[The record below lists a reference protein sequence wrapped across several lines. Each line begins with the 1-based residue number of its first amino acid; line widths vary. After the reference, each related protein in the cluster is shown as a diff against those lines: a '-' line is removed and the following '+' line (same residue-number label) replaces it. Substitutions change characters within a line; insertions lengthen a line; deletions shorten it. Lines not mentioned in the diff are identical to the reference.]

1 MSDTLRDNIP
11 HTSARHGLLVWLT
24 GLSGSGKT
32 TLAQTLQAT
41 WNTSHHPVMLLDG
54 DVLRRGLCAD
64 LGFSEQDRSEN
75 MRRVAHVAELF
86 LQQGFLV
93 LAAFISP
100 LEQDR
105 ARVRQIIGAS
115 RMLEVYVS
123 CSLQECERRD
133 VKGLYRRARAGEI
146 PAFTGISAPYEAP
159 QSPDLILDTET
170 QNTASCVRQL
180 HHTIQ
185 ARLQIPPGPL
195 EAVQDL
201 SREDGGTTRGSAES
215 RVRWNS

>member
-1 MSDTLRDNIP
+1 MSDIRQDDLHR
-11 HTSARHGLLVWLT
+11 TSARHGLLVWLT

-32 TLAQTLQAT
+32 TLAQALQAA
-41 WNTSHHPVMLLDG
+41 WSTSHQPVMLLDG

-64 LGFSEQDRSEN
+64 LGFSEQDRAEN

-100 LEQDR
+100 LEADR
-105 ARVRQIIGAS
+105 ARVRQIVGTS
-115 RMLEVYVS
+115 QMLEVYVR

-146 PAFTGISAPYEAP
+146 PAFTGISAPYEVP
-159 QSPDLILDTET
+159 QAPDLILDTENG
-170 QNTASCVRQL
+170 NTANCVHLL
-180 HHTIQ
+180 HQTILAKLQ
-185 ARLQIPPGPL
+185 MPAEPREPAR
-195 EAVQDL
+195 VCC
-201 SREDGGTTRGSAES
+201 GT
-215 RVRWNS
+215 

>member
-1 MSDTLRDNIP
+1 MSDTRQGNIP
-11 HTSARHGLLVWLT
+11 HTPASHGLLVWLT

-32 TLAQTLQAT
+32 TLAQALQAA
-41 WNTSHHPVMLLDG
+41 WSASHQPVMLLDG

-64 LGFSEQDRSEN
+64 LGFSEQDRAEN

-100 LEQDR
+100 LEADR
-105 ARVRQIIGAS
+105 ARVRQIVGES
-115 RMLEVYVS
+115 QMLEVYVR

-159 QSPDLILDTET
+159 QTPDLILDTENG
-170 QNTASCVRQL
+170 NTANCVHLL
-180 HHTIQ
+180 HQTILTK
-185 ARLQIPPGPL
+185 LQTPAGP
-195 EAVQDL
+195 
-201 SREDGGTTRGSAES
+201 REPAG
-215 RVRWNS
+215 VC

>member
-1 MSDTLRDNIP
+1 MSDTLRDIP
-11 HTSARHGLLVWLT
+11 HTSPQHGLLVWLT

-32 TLAQTLQAT
+32 TLAQALQTA
-41 WNTSHHPVMLLDG
+41 WGTSHKPVMLLDG

-64 LGFSEQDRSEN
+64 LGFSEQDRAEN

-100 LEQDR
+100 LEADR
-105 ARVRQIIGAS
+105 ARVRQIVGTS

-159 QSPDLILDTET
+159 QAPDLVLDTET
-170 QNTASCVRQL
+170 LNPASCVRLL
-180 HHTIQ
+180 HQTIE
-185 ARLQIPPGPL
+185 ARLQALAGPL
-195 EAVQDL
+195 EAAGVC
-201 SREDGGTTRGSAES
+201 
-215 RVRWNS
+215 